1 MSADIEVNDV
11 VQLGSNKPAWWG
23 FQPGHLWAG
32 LLSPM
37 RCWVEGTGAREMI
50 EVPLVGPDGETFE
63 NHKGI
68 VGVYS
73 NGNRTGLSVVG
84 ANYGLLKDEDFFK
97 ILEEVYQGRAVV
109 ETAGTLRNG
118 RRVWCLVKRD
128 EWDVTTGDKVVTY
141 DLWVNRHDSTGC
153 WELHRTN
160 VRVVCQNTWDA
171 AIGNGRNR
179 VLGVPHRSN
188 ILENVKAAVA
198 TIAAANAKEVEERK
212 RVIALAQVKMAFT
225 EAEEFFKALV
235 GLKDNGDESSTRLKN
250 QVDQLETL
258 FARGSGNEGR
268 TRWDAFNAVTEFVDH
283 SRTVRMTGNRSG
295 AEARFES
302 SLLGSGAEVKARAFD
317 LLSVN

>member
-11 VQLGSNKPAWWG
+11 VQLGSNQPAWWG

-32 LLSPM
+32 LLSPS
-37 RCWVEGTGAREMI
+37 RCWIEGTGAREMI

-84 ANYGLLKDEDFFK
+84 ANYGLLKDEEFFG
-97 ILEEVYQGRAVV
+97 ILDQVYQGRAVV

-118 RRVWCLVKRD
+118 RRVWALVKRD
-128 EWDVTTGDKVVTY
+128 DWAVTAGDTIKSF
-141 DLWVNRHDSTGC
+141 DLWVNRHDSSGC
-153 WELHRTN
+153 FELHRTN
-160 VRVVCQNTWDA
+160 VRVVCQNTWNL
-171 AIGNGRNR
+171 AIGDGRNR
-179 VLGVPHRSN
+179 VIGVPHRSG
-188 ILENVKAAVA
+188 ILGNVKAAVA

-212 RVIALAQVKMAFT
+212 RVTALAQVKMSFID
-225 EAEEFFKALV
+225 AESFFKELV
-235 GLKDNGDESSTRLKN
+235 GLKDDKDESSTRLKN

-283 SRTVRMTGNRSG
+283 NRTVRMTGNRSG

-302 SLLGSGAEVKARAFD
+302 SLLGSGDTVKARAFD